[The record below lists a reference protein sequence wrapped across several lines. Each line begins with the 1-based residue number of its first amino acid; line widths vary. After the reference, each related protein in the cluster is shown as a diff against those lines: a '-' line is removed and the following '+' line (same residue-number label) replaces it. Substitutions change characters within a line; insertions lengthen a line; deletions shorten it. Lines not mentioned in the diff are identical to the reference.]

1 MVSDKLS
8 CGYGF
13 WNFIVDFV
21 ERNLKTVNCITL
33 LLNYITLSSN
43 SKSKFAGTSTILL
56 LKKHK
61 KEIA

>member
-21 ERNLKTVNCITL
+21 ERNLK
-33 LLNYITLSSN
+33 N
-43 SKSKFAGTSTILL
+43 SELYNSLPKLCNAFQ
-56 LKKHK
+56 
-61 KEIA
+61 